1 MCARPRNAAAHGE
14 FESLTLE
21 HAGLMEQH
29 TNLLLRRVAD
39 LLA

>member
-1 MCARPRNAAAHGE
+1 MCARLRDAAAHGE
-14 FESLTLE
+14 FESLALE

-29 TNLLLRRVAD
+29 TNLRVGRVAD